1 MKPFPLEKVLDVR
14 RHSRQ
19 ERRHALAAAM
29 ADEQQL
35 IDLKQQ
41 QELQKQQLLDELA
54 ELSREESLN
63 IEAAARR
70 RYFVGQVEIQIMV
83 IEQQIEQARQ
93 IVEQARSALIA
104 ADQDVKALEKLREQ
118 HLAEQAYSENRRNEI
133 VLTEQWQSAN
143 WNW

>member
-1 MKPFPLEKVLDVR
+1 VKPFPLEKVLDVR

>member
-14 RHSRQ
+14 RHARQ

-35 IDLKQQ
+35 IELKKQR
-41 QELQKQQLLDELA
+41 ELQKQQLLDELA
-54 ELSREESLN
+54 GLSQEESLN

-93 IVEQARSALIA
+93 IVEQARSALIT
-104 ADQDVKALEKLREQ
+104 ADQDVKSLEKLREQ
-118 HLAEQAYSENRRNEI
+118 HVAEQAYSENRRNEI

>member
-14 RHSRQ
+14 RHTRQ
-19 ERRHALAAAM
+19 ERRHALAVAM

-35 IDLKQQ
+35 VDLKRQ
-41 QELQKQQLLDELA
+41 QELQKQRLLDELA
-54 ELSREESLN
+54 GLSQEESLN
-63 IEAAARR
+63 VEAAARR
-70 RYFVGQVEIQIMV
+70 RYFVGQIEIQVMV
-83 IEQQIEQARQ
+83 IEQQIEEARR
-93 IVEQARSALIA
+93 IVEQARSALIV

-118 HLAEQAYSENRRNEI
+118 HLAEQAYEENRRNEI

>member
-14 RHSRQ
+14 RHARQ

-35 IDLKQQ
+35 VDLKTQR
-41 QELQKQQLLDELA
+41 ERQKQQLLDELA
-54 ELSREESLN
+54 SLSQEEALN
-63 IEAAARR
+63 VEAAARR
-70 RYFVGQVEIQIMV
+70 RYFVGQIDIQIMV
-83 IEQQIEQARQ
+83 IDQQIDEARQ
-93 IVEQARSALIA
+93 IVEQARSALIT

-118 HLAEQAYSENRRNEI
+118 HLAEQVYAENRRNEI

>member
-14 RHSRQ
+14 RHTRQ
-19 ERRHALAAAM
+19 ERRYALAAAM

-35 IDLKQQ
+35 IHLKQQ

>member
-1 MKPFPLEKVLDVR
+1 VKPFPLEKVLDVR
-14 RHSRQ
+14 RHTRQ

-35 IDLKQQ
+35 IEMKTQR
-41 QELQKQQLLDELA
+41 ELQKQQLLNELA
-54 ELSREESLN
+54 GLSQEESLN

-83 IEQQIEQARQ
+83 IEQQIEQARL
-93 IVEQARSALIA
+93 IVEQARSALIT

-118 HLAEQAYSENRRNEI
+118 HVAEQAYSENRRDEI

>member
-14 RHSRQ
+14 RHTRQ
-19 ERRHALAAAM
+19 ERRYALAAAM

-54 ELSREESLN
+54 ELSLEESLN

>member
-14 RHSRQ
+14 RHTRQ
-19 ERRHALAAAM
+19 ERRYALAAAM

>member
-14 RHSRQ
+14 RHARQ

-41 QELQKQQLLDELA
+41 QELQKQQLLGELA

-93 IVEQARSALIA
+93 VVEQARSALIA

>member
-1 MKPFPLEKVLDVR
+1 
-14 RHSRQ
+14 
-19 ERRHALAAAM
+19 M

>member
-14 RHSRQ
+14 RHARQ

-35 IDLKQQ
+35 IELKKQR
-41 QELQKQQLLDELA
+41 ELQKQQLLDELA
-54 ELSREESLN
+54 GLSQEESLN

-93 IVEQARSALIA
+93 IVEQARSALIT
-104 ADQDVKALEKLREQ
+104 ADQDVKALEKLLEQ
-118 HLAEQAYSENRRNEI
+118 HVAEQAYSENRRNEI